1 MTVTSTLAELVG
13 ASNISDAPEVI
24 AGYAADH
31 SLELARR
38 PQCVVYADSTDLV
51 QRVMRYANETGTAV
65 TARSSGIGFHGAGI
79 PAQGGIILDLS
90 RMKRVLEVSPV
101 DKFVK
106 VEPGVTWADLQ
117 PVLADRGL
125 MVCNPLLPHP
135 AKSVLTSV
143 MEREPMLIPKGEY
156 ADNLLTSEIVLPSGE
171 MLWTGTAIGHGMDG
185 QAFPESPIPTSS
197 RLFQGAQ
204 GTFGV
209 LTWAGLKLEW
219 LPALDR
225 LCVIPLA
232 SIEDA
237 VRPVYRIQHLMLG
250 NECLVLNRHDLATML
265 ASSWPDDYDALSRT
279 LPPYAILLVLS
290 GLARHPEGRIEYEYE
305 ALQGIAGELGL
316 ELLDSL
322 PGSHLAPAEL
332 VNLLRHSWTGDT
344 YWKHRSRGGR
354 AEVFFNTTLNR
365 VPEFEAAV
373 RETADVLG
381 YPAAETGIY
390 LQPLERARACF
401 LEFGFDYAPDAADD
415 ARKLLRAVQRRVLDL
430 GGHFTT
436 PYGEF
441 AESVFSRA
449 AGHTSLMRQVKAAFD
464 PNDVMNPGK
473 LCF

>member
-1 MTVTSTLAELVG
+1 MTVTSTLADLVG
-13 ASNISDAPEVI
+13 ASNVSDVPEVI
-24 AGYAADH
+24 TGYAADY
-31 SLELARR
+31 SLELPRR
-38 PQCVVYADSTDLV
+38 PQCVVYADSTDAV
-51 QRVMRYANETGTAV
+51 SRVMRYANETGTAV
-65 TARSSGIGFHGAGI
+65 TARSSGVGFHGAGI

-90 RMKRVLEVSPV
+90 RMKRVLEVSPR

-106 VEPGVTWADLQ
+106 VEPGVTWAELQ

-143 MEREPMLIPKGEY
+143 MEREPMLIPKSEY
-156 ADNLLTSEIVLPSGE
+156 ADNLLTSELVLPSGE

-204 GTFGV
+204 GTLGV

-219 LPALDR
+219 LPSLDR
-225 LCVIPLA
+225 LCIIPLDA
-232 SIEDA
+232 IEDA
-237 VRPVYRIQHLMLG
+237 VRPIYRIQRLMLG
-250 NECLVLNRHDLATML
+250 NECLVLNRHDLAAIL
-265 ASSWPDDYDALSRT
+265 AQAWPDDSDALSRA

-290 GLARHPEGRIEYEYE
+290 GLARHPEGRIDYEYE

-316 ELLDSL
+316 DLLDAI
-322 PGSHLAPAEL
+322 PGSGSTAPEI
-332 VNLLRHSWTGDT
+332 VKLLRCPWTGDT
-344 YWKHRSRGGR
+344 YWKHRPRGGR

-373 RETADVLG
+373 RETAGALG
-381 YPAAETGIY
+381 YPAAEIGIY

-401 LEFGFDYAPDAADD
+401 LEFGFDHASDDADS
-415 ARKLLRAVQRRVLDL
+415 ARKLLRAVQDRVLDL
-430 GGHFTT
+430 GGLFTT

-449 AGHTSLMRQVKAAFD
+449 AGHTSLMKQVKAAFD